1 MSYIF
6 YQPVA
11 KDFEL
16 IEEMLAWA
24 KERCP
29 SYITND
35 YLRGPNGDQYRLYF
49 SEAKDHAWFS
59 LRWSWK
65 LSR

>member
-11 KDFEL
+11 KDSEL
-16 IEEMLAWA
+16 ITEMLAWA

-49 SEAKDHAWFS
+49 SEPKDYAWFI
-59 LRWSWK
+59 LRWT
-65 LSR
+65 

>member
-11 KDFEL
+11 KDFVL
-16 IEEMLAWA
+16 ILKMIAWA

-59 LRWSWK
+59 LRWS
-65 LSR
+65 

>member
-11 KDFEL
+11 RDFEL

-29 SYITND
+29 SYITNY
-35 YLRGPNGDQYRLYF
+35 YLRGPNGDQYLLYF
-49 SEAKDHAWFS
+49 GEAKDHAWFS
-59 LRWSWK
+59 LRWS
-65 LSR
+65 

>member
-1 MSYIF
+1 MVMSYIF
-6 YQPVA
+6 YQPVTNE
-11 KDFEL
+11 FEL
-16 IEEMLAWA
+16 IEEMLSWA

-49 SEAKDHAWFS
+49 SEEKDYAWFS
-59 LRWSWK
+59 LRWS
-65 LSR
+65 

>member
-11 KDFEL
+11 KDSTL
-16 IEEMLAWA
+16 IEEMLSWA

-35 YLRGPNGDQYRLYF
+35 SLRGPNGDQYRMYF
-49 SEAKDHAWFS
+49 SDEADRTFFT
-59 LRWSWK
+59 LRWS
-65 LSR
+65 

>member
-11 KDFEL
+11 RDFEL

-24 KERCP
+24 KECCP

-59 LRWSWK
+59 LRWS
-65 LSR
+65 

>member
-49 SEAKDHAWFS
+49 SESKDHAWFS
-59 LRWSWK
+59 LRWS
-65 LSR
+65 

>member
-1 MSYIF
+1 
-6 YQPVA
+6 
-11 KDFEL
+11 L

-24 KERCP
+24 KECCP

-49 SEAKDHAWFS
+49 SEAKDYAWFS
-59 LRWSWK
+59 LKWS
-65 LSR
+65 

>member
-11 KDFEL
+11 KDSEL
-16 IEEMLAWA
+16 ITEMLAWA

-49 SEAKDHAWFS
+49 SDERDRTFFMLKW
-59 LRWSWK
+59 L
-65 LSR
+65 

>member
-6 YQPVA
+6 YQPVTNE
-11 KDFEL
+11 FEL
-16 IEEMLAWA
+16 IEEMLSWA

-49 SEAKDHAWFS
+49 SEEKDYAWFS
-59 LRWSWK
+59 LRWS
-65 LSR
+65 